1 MAMINFLVD
10 LSGTK
15 VLKKRKAQKVKIK
28 DKLLPVAWNNGG
40 TGVLLRMKKRNKN
53 CGHKNGSFLCLM
65 AGYKIFFTP

>member
-40 TGVLLRMKKRNKN
+40 TGVLLRMKKRNRKTVGIRMGLF
-53 CGHKNGSFLCLM
+53 CV
-65 AGYKIFFTP
+65 